1 MPWPLIYL
9 PGERLSV
16 AELSAARLDGDVVE
30 IGEGYMPADAVEST
44 ATRAASLRSIC
55 GTRLVVGSWSAAWIY
70 GALHDPPSRHSVM
83 RGSAHRVGNLIDRRA
98 IFHDVGIDDQDVSDV
113 GGVLVT
119 SALRTV
125 IDVARRIRDPEHR
138 ERATSVVG
146 AMIGAGLVDPREAI
160 SRIDAV
166 KRLPGSHAAR
176 RELERHLDKALD
188 GALDPEAT
196 RLVVSLS

>member
-16 AELSAARLDGDVVE
+16 AELSAARLDGDLVE

-55 GTRLVVGSWSAAWIY
+55 GSRLVVGSWSAAWVY
-70 GALHDPPSRHSVM
+70 GALPEPPSRHSVM
-83 RGSAHRVGNLIDRRA
+83 RGAAHRVGNLIDRRA
-98 IFHDVGIDDQDVSDV
+98 IFHDVGVEDRDVSDV
-113 GGVLVT
+113 EGVLVT
-119 SALRTV
+119 SPLRTV

-160 SRIDAV
+160 SRIGSGA
-166 KRLPGSHAAR
+166 RLPGSQAAR
-176 RELERHLDKALD
+176 RELERHLDGSIDTARAL
-188 GALDPEAT
+188 
-196 RLVVSLS
+196 VSPS